1 MQHSVVVLAGGYVL
15 CATAFWATPRSHSGL
30 EDILLDKT
38 LAVLP
43 HTAARPQGIGVKA
56 KVIMSS

>member
-30 EDILLDKT
+30 EDILLGQDPSCST
-38 LAVLP
+38 SYSGSA
-43 HTAARPQGIGVKA
+43 TGYWE
-56 KVIMSS
+56 